1 MIKEN
6 LNELKANIVLIL
18 SAITVG
24 LITSIVTQ
32 IFAFTAKK
40 IFNLLKNSKD
50 FEILDFSILGY
61 EGNTLPIFSCV
72 FAAFCICILI
82 KFFKI
87 ERWYGPA
94 DTIYAAH
101 QNAGT
106 LNIKRGF
113 QSTLAAFFSISGG
126 ASVGIYGP
134 LVHFGGTLGAFLR
147 RLKFM
152 PNIPH
157 DVVIGAG
164 VAAAISAG
172 FSSPIAGIIF
182 AHEVVL
188 RHFSLR
194 AIATISLAS
203 ISSSILAQEM
213 NFVSPPLQFINMPFE
228 LYDAIPGLILTGFF
242 SALVAFIFM
251 KSLLYHS
258 KISSSLHLP
267 FCYRPFIPAIICG
280 VIGIFLPQVMGLG
293 SETISSLITTI
304 YPIQFLLLLLIL
316 KIFLSS
322 LCIGFGLFGGVLSPA
337 MLIGVCCGAII
348 YNLSFFGDNE
358 SLNAILAISG
368 MAAVSSSVIGAPI
381 TAIVLVFELTGS
393 YNYAIA
399 SIFPIALSNLIT
411 YLMFGLSFF
420 DAQLKSRNINM
431 GFGREYFLMEQT
443 KISEFVNKDFL
454 SLHINISAS
463 KAITQFKKHNVT
475 EAYFKDENDVFLG
488 KLKIIDIINVKNS
501 PAINYIDTKCLTLKP
516 TNNITESIKKLSNF
530 VGESVPIINKDKKII
545 GIISEND
552 VLKAYEKI
560 TNEIRIIEKN

>member
-1 MIKEN
+1 MNKDIFK
-6 LNELKANIVLIL
+6 ELKTNIILIL
-18 SAITVG
+18 SAIIVG
-24 LITSIVTQ
+24 LITSLVTQ
-32 IFAFTAKK
+32 IFSFTAKK
-40 IFNLLKNSKD
+40 IFDLLKNNED
-50 FEILDFSILGY
+50 FEILNVSILGY
-61 EGNTLPIFSCV
+61 EGNTLPIFSCI
-72 FAAFCICILI
+72 FAAICICMLI

-87 ERWYGPA
+87 ERWHGPA

-101 QNAGT
+101 QHGGT
-106 LNIKRGF
+106 LNIQRGF

-147 RLKFM
+147 RRKFM

-157 DVVIGAG
+157 DIVLGAG

-172 FSSPIAGIIF
+172 FSSPIAGIVF

-188 RHFSLR
+188 RHFSVK
-194 AIATISLAS
+194 AIASISLAS
-203 ISSSILAQEM
+203 ISSSILAKEID
-213 NFVSPPLQFINMPFE
+213 FVSPPLQFVNIPFE
-228 LYDAIPGLILTGFF
+228 LYNAVPGLILTGIF

-251 KSLLYHS
+251 KSLMYHS
-258 KISSSLHLP
+258 KISSSLNLP
-267 FCYRPFIPAIICG
+267 FCYRPFIPALICG
-280 VIGIFLPQVMGLG
+280 FIGMFLPEVIGLG
-293 SETISSLITTI
+293 SETISNIITTI
-304 YPIQFLLLLLIL
+304 HPIQFLLLLLIL

-381 TAIVLVFELTGS
+381 TAIILVFELTGS

-420 DAQLKSRNINM
+420 DAQLKSRNINID
-431 GFGREYFLMEQT
+431 FGREHFLMEQI
-443 KISEFVNKDFL
+443 KISEFVNKDYL
-454 SLHINISAS
+454 SLDINISTS
-463 KAITQFKKHNVT
+463 KAIAQFKLHNAT

-488 KLKIIDIINVKNS
+488 KLKITNIINLKNTR
-501 PAINYIDTKCLTLKP
+501 AINFIETKYLSLKP
-516 TNNITESIKKLSNF
+516 SNNITESIKKLSNF
-530 VGESVPIINKDKKII
+530 VGESVPVIDKDKKII

-552 VLKAYEKI
+552 ILKAYEKI
-560 TNEIRIIEKN
+560 KNEIRIIEKN